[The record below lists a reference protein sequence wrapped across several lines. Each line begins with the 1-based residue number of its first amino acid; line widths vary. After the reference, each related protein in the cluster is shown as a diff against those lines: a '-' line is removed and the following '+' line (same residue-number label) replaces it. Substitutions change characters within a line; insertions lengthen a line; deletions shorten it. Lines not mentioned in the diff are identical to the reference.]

1 MLETIAAWQFPCK
14 QYYIWKPGKN
24 IEWYSYGI
32 ILFCQ
37 NLNAQVH
44 QVLVSTFLI
53 QLLRHLP
60 ILRRLLDD
68 CLVMHILYSQENIKI
83 CLPRG
88 HKNEIQR
95 WTKSHFSKFEV
106 GMMHISQI
114 RGTYVCCCFLK
125 KIAVASS
132 EINLNNY
139 LVLQHE

>member
-1 MLETIAAWQFPCK
+1 M
-14 QYYIWKPGKN
+14 
-24 IEWYSYGI
+24 
-32 ILFCQ
+32 
-37 NLNAQVH
+37 QVH
-44 QVLVSTFLI
+44 QVLVSTFLRH
-53 QLLRHLP
+53 LLRHLP

-68 CLVMHILYSQENIKI
+68 FLVMHILYSQENIKI

-139 LVLQHE
+139 LVLQHEQPTHYPENFYGEAFHLHSLFYFNLKIYL